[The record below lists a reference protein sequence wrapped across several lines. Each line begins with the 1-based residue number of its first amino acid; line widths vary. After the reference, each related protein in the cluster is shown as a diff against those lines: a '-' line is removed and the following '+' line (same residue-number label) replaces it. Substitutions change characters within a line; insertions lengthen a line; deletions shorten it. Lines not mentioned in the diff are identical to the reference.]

1 VNFTLV
7 SKPTF
12 SLWVCFRCVNLHSV
26 CEPAFSLWTCIQFV
40 NHFHFVS
47 LQFVN
52 LTLVSKPTFSLWV
65 CFRCV
70 NLHSVCEPAFSL
82 WTTSTLWAFSLWT
95 CIYQIQEIVHPSADL
110 VHQIHQKS
118 SQFSRL
124 LELLHL
130 SYSICHAQ
138 IVTCSNCHIPTGI
151 RAICVPQMPQLHL
164 NIRAQ
169 ILKHVHTA
177 AHKYC
182 CGCTQSIHIQ
192 CRTLHARAWHC
203 TQNRNTCIQ
212 SHTITVVVA
221 EFIDPRLD
229 VQSLSLQSSLR
240 SLLWLQSLSLQSS
253 SWLQS

>member
-1 VNFTLV
+1 M
-7 SKPTF
+7 
-12 SLWVCFRCVNLHSV
+12 
-26 CEPAFSLWTCIQFV
+26 
-40 NHFHFVS
+40 NHFHFV
-47 LQFVN
+47 
-52 LTLVSKPTFSLWV
+52 
-65 CFRCV
+65 
-70 NLHSVCEPAFSL
+70 NLHSFCEPAFRL

-182 CGCTQSIHIQ
+182 CGCTQNIYIQ
-192 CRTLHARAWHC
+192 LHTSTVVAAHRIYTYSC
-203 TQNRNTCIQ
+203 TQ
-212 SHTITVVVA
+212 V
-221 EFIDPRLD
+221 
-229 VQSLSLQSSLR
+229 
-240 SLLWLQSLSLQSS
+240 LLWLHTEHTHTVQNIARTCMTLHTEQEHLHSIAHDHRCGCRVYRP
-253 SWLQS
+253 